1 MRSRFCNLQ
10 YGLKKNVTEKM
21 FILLMSP
28 KEHVKPVDY
37 LITKDFTGLKN
48 FMAIFS

>member
-1 MRSRFCNLQ
+1 
-10 YGLKKNVTEKM
+10 M

-28 KEHVKPVDY
+28 KEHVIPVDY

-48 FMAIFS
+48 FMSLFSYRNKQRVRGGGGFVT